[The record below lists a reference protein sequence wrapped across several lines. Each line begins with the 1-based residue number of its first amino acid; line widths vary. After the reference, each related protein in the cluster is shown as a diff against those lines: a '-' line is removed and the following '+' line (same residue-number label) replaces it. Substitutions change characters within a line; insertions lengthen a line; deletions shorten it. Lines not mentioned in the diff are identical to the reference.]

1 MFGKLKELI
10 ANGTNRLSGKT
21 DLLEG
26 IAAGGILISAADGEM
41 DSDEVGVLLEAML
54 GHEVLAA
61 AFSESVIQQTVD
73 KMVKKASPN
82 AAGKIG
88 MVGKIALE
96 REVKEVKAKSSTD
109 DIEIMMAIL
118 VDVASADA
126 DGIEPAE
133 RAVIN
138 KISNSLGF
146 GNYI

>member
-26 IAAGGILISAADGEM
+26 IAAGGILVSAADGEM

-54 GHEVLAA
+54 GHEVLSK

-96 REVKEVKAKSSTD
+96 REVKEVKAKSSSE
-109 DIEIMMAIL
+109 DIELMLAIL

-138 KISNSLGF
+138 KISNSLGY